1 MLFEVIVTCLVAL
14 VFTITELKV
23 YRWASKE
30 FAQKEDCDS
39 LEERCSELERHV
51 AVLAALLED

>member
-30 FAQKEDCDS
+30 FARREDCDS
-39 LEERCSELERHV
+39 LEERCGELEKQV
-51 AVLAALLED
+51 SALAALLDD